1 MKPNKKVSFVTDLDT
16 SILLLQTTSTLA
28 YFTYSLLQYFILISF
43 RTSVVV
49 GNYFGSLVTLTPR
62 LHHHDGWGNIHRRS
76 LIRGY
81 KSACIQV
88 FHRNCTHAI
97 HMQSPRAKAPSIVN
111 LHMFM
116 DTCSLTNSFP
126 PASQFIVADHLI
138 GVHVTSDVSH
148 IGFIKY
154 SPYS

>member
-1 MKPNKKVSFVTDLDT
+1 MIGPPVISFYSPLEGIGIVSFIIVNSHDITDDNLT
-16 SILLLQTTSTLA
+16 
-28 YFTYSLLQYFILISF
+28 FIINIDF
-43 RTSVVV
+43 E
-49 GNYFGSLVTLTPR
+49 SLVTPTPR
-62 LHHHDGWGNIHRRS
+62 LHHHDGWGSIHRRS

-88 FHRNCTHAI
+88 FHRNRTHAF
-97 HMQSPRAKAPSIVN
+97 HMQPPRAKAPSIVN
-111 LHMFM
+111 LHIFM
-116 DTCSLTNSFP
+116 DTCNLTNSFS
-126 PASQFIVADHLI
+126 PASQFIIADHSV